1 MYKYISIISLILL
14 VLAWVYPYH
23 YAPWFV
29 AENEFFILLIPCFLL
44 LPFIRKKEFKISEF
58 FIFPLI
64 LFFFSFIQYLLLGS
78 YFLEDFILVSI
89 YLFFIILI
97 LIISEIYKKKE
108 HIILILKTIIFLC
121 LINSI
126 IIILQYFNINSIF
139 ILEHTGTK
147 RYYGN
152 IGQPNHL
159 STLFMMG
166 IVSSILLFNKKIIK
180 IQLLYIIS
188 LYLIFFV
195 FLTGSRTGFLTLL
208 FLAFLGFIFRNK
220 QSIKFSM
227 TFFGTLILIY
237 FLCNYFFSKNS
248 RNPVKNFSETVND
261 SRLTL
266 WSDSIS
272 SVLVNPWV
280 GYGINGVRTSR
291 LFGNLNFKTPYVSS
305 HNIFLDLFL
314 WFGVIGGIVL
324 SFYLIIFFIKVIKD
338 KTYGYEILLFL
349 TPFIIHSLL
358 EYPFRYLYL
367 LIFVI
372 PALSLSKNFKIYQI
386 SRFTFLILFLIYTI
400 SISIFYLE
408 FKKYSR
414 EAFFA
419 QSQKC
424 EIFESLEA
432 PILMDLMYDYS
443 KLYCNTLTEHEM
455 RGVIYRYAYPI
466 HIQYYI
472 QNGFYDKNLNK
483 VYQIKLKK

>member
-180 IQLLYIIS
+180 IQLLYITS

-237 FLCNYFFSKNS
+237 FLSSYYFSKNS
-248 RNPVKNFSETVND
+248 RNSVKNLSETIND
-261 SRLTL
+261 SRLAL

-272 SVLVNPWV
+272 SILANPWV

-305 HNIFLDLFL
+305 HNLFLDLFL
-314 WFGVIGGIVL
+314 WFGIIGGIIL
-324 SFYLIIFFIKVIKD
+324 SFYLIVFFIKVIKD

-349 TPFIIHSLL
+349 TPFLIHSLL
-358 EYPFRYLYL
+358 EYPFRYLYF

-386 SRFTFLILFLIYTI
+386 SRLTFLILFLTYTI
-400 SISIFYLE
+400 LISIFHFE

-424 EIFESLEA
+424 EIFEILEA
-432 PILMDLMYDYS
+432 PIFMDLMYDYS

-455 RGVIYRYAYPI
+455 RRVIYRYAYPI

-483 VYQIKLKK
+483 IYRIKLKK

>member
-1 MYKYISIISLILL
+1 MYKYISIISLALL
-14 VLAWVYPYH
+14 VLGWLYPYH
-23 YAPWFV
+23 YAPWLV
-29 AENEFFILLIPCFLL
+29 AENEFFILLIPCFLS
-44 LPFIRKKEFKISEF
+44 LPLIRNKEFKINEL
-58 FIFPLI
+58 FIFPII
-64 LFFFSFIQYLLLGS
+64 LLLFSFIQYLLLDY

-89 YLFFIILI
+89 YSIFILLV
-97 LIISEIYKKKE
+97 LIISQTQKNKE

-126 IIILQYFNINSIF
+126 IILFQYFNINSIF

-147 RYYGN
+147 RFYGN

-166 IVSSILLFNKKIIK
+166 IVSSILLYNKKIIK

-188 LYLIFFV
+188 IYLILFV
-195 FLTGSRTGFLTLL
+195 FLTGSRTGVLALL
-208 FLAFLGFIFRNK
+208 SLAFLGFIFRTK

-237 FLCNYFFSKNS
+237 FLSNYLFSKNS
-248 RNPVKNFSETVND
+248 RNSVKNLNETIND
-261 SRLTL
+261 SRLAL

-272 SVLVNPWV
+272 SILANPWV

-305 HNIFLDLFL
+305 HNLFLDLFL
-314 WFGVIGGIVL
+314 WFGVIGGIIL

-358 EYPFRYLYL
+358 EYPFRYLYF

-372 PALSLSKNFKIYQI
+372 PALSLSKNFKIYKI
-386 SRFTFLILFLIYTI
+386 SRFTLLILFLIYNI
-400 SISIFYLE
+400 LISIFYLE

-414 EAFFA
+414 EAFFS

-455 RGVIYRYAYPI
+455 RRVIYRYAYPI

-472 QNGFYDKNLNK
+472 QNGFYDENLNRSRE
-483 VYQIKLKK
+483 VSF